1 MPTKKKSKC
10 FMSLNLKLSPLTR
23 IQNSKEFSFNACRH
37 DNLAATEA
45 VLAEVILQI
54 LLLSDGHKYLA
65 NLL

>member
-1 MPTKKKSKC
+1 
-10 FMSLNLKLSPLTR
+10 MSLNLKLSPLTR

-54 LLLSDGHKYLA
+54 LLLSDGHKYLV